1 MKSVKKIFALL
12 LATLMVVLCFAA
24 CGGEE
29 TPDTPDNSGTTEG
42 GEIVIGVQGPLTGG
56 AAQYGIAVAN
66 AAKLAAEEINA
77 AGGVNGLK
85 LKVIEQDDQA
95 TPGDIAVN
103 AYNNLVDNGMQVFL
117 GTVTTGAGLDIV
129 SLTAEDNMFQ
139 LTPSASGDKIIEA
152 GDNCFQI
159 CFTDSN
165 QGSRSA
171 QYIAENKIATK
182 VAVIYDSADAYSTG
196 IYNNFKAEAAN
207 RGLELVAEEAFQT
220 GNKDF
225 SAQVQACKA
234 AGAELVFLPIY
245 YTEASLILDKANSIG
260 FETKFFG
267 CDGLDGIL
275 SIDGFD
281 TALADGVMLLT
292 PFAADAKD
300 EATQNFVTA
309 YKAKYNDE
317 IPNQFAA
324 DAYDG
329 VYIIAKLIEEGEI
342 TADMSASEICDIMK
356 AAICADGFEY
366 YGITGA
372 GSALTWDASGAV
384 SKDPAAVVIQNGAY
398 VAL

>member
-1 MKSVKKIFALL
+1 MKSVKKILALL

-29 TPDTPDNSGTTEG
+29 TPDTPDATEG

-66 AAKLAAEEINA
+66 AAKLAVDEINA
-77 AGGVNGLK
+77 AGGVNGIK
-85 LKVIEQDDQA
+85 LKVITEDDQA

-171 QYIAENKIATK
+171 QYIAENHLATK

-275 SIDGFD
+275 GIEGFD
-281 TALADGVMLLT
+281 TSLAEGVMLLT

-300 EATQNFVTA
+300 GATQKFVAA
-309 YKAKYNDE
+309 YQAAYNE
-317 IPNQFAA
+317 IPSQFAA
-324 DAYDG
+324 DGYDG
-329 VYIIAKLIEEGEI
+329 VYIIAKLIEEGKI
-342 TADMSASEICDIMK
+342 TADMDASEICDIMK
-356 AAICADGFEY
+356 AAICADGFEF
-366 YGITGA
+366 YGLTGA

-384 SKDPAAVVIQNGAY
+384 AKDPAAVIIENGAY

>member
-1 MKSVKKIFALL
+1 MKSVKKILALV
-12 LATLMVVLCFAA
+12 LAMLMVVTCFAA
-24 CGGEE
+24 CGGNE
-29 TPDTPDNSGTTEG
+29 TPENNNDDAKT
-42 GEIVIGVQGPLTGG
+42 IKIGVQGPLTGG

-66 AAKLAAEEINA
+66 AAKLAVEEINA
-77 AGGVNGLK
+77 AGGINGTK
-85 LKVIEQDDQA
+85 LEVLTADDQA

-103 AYNNLVDNGMQVFL
+103 AYNNLMDNGMQIFL

-129 SLTAEDNMFQ
+129 SLTAEDNIFQ

-171 QYIAENKIATK
+171 QYIAENNIATK

-207 RGLELVAEEAFQT
+207 RGLELVAEQAFQT

-260 FETKFFG
+260 YEPKFFG

-275 SIDGFD
+275 GIDGFD
-281 TALADGVMLLT
+281 TSLAEGVMLLT
-292 PFAADAKD
+292 PFAADAAD
-300 EATQNFVTA
+300 EATQKFVTA
-309 YKAKYNDE
+309 YKAKFNNE

-329 VYIIAKLIEEGEI
+329 VYIIAELLKQEGI
-342 TADMSASEICDIMK
+342 TADMSASDICDK
-356 AAICADGFEY
+356 LKVAICADGFSY
-366 YGITGA
+366 MGLTGA
-372 GSALTWDASGAV
+372 GAPLTWDESGAV
-384 SKDPAAVVIQNGAY
+384 SKDPAAVIIENGAY
-398 VAL
+398 KSL